1 MAMGGSISI
10 KASAKINIG
19 LRIGQ
24 RASDG
29 YHPIQSVF
37 QSISL
42 DDEIILEWS
51 DVSSKKSGEKDLII
65 EGDFDCPPEKTTL
78 YKAARIF
85 MSHCGL
91 SANIRLKA
99 RKIIPAKAGL
109 GGGSADA
116 AAVLALFNAA
126 FNAGVDD
133 HTLSDLALRLG
144 SDVPFFIHGGTALVS
159 GRGER
164 LKKLPPLREVG
175 ILLVCPTFSVST
187 PWAYAKL
194 DQFRQ
199 VLSDNGKNA
208 AVPGEVAEAEGSK
221 TAALLSSP
229 LETWPFKN
237 DFSPMLYKEFP
248 EYAALEKAFRALG
261 AGFVSISGS
270 GSSMYGLFESRA
282 EAEEAH
288 ARIVAGAGGTK
299 NEKALYG
306 MALHAIKPLE
316 TSLRL
321 G

>member
-10 KASAKINIG
+10 NAAAKINIG

-24 RASDG
+24 LASDG
-29 YHPIQSVF
+29 YHRIQSVF

-42 DDEIILEWS
+42 NDEIILEW
-51 DVSSKKSGEKDLII
+51 DEIMSKRGGEKKLII
-65 EGDFDCPPEKTTL
+65 EGDFDCQPENTTL
-78 YKAARIF
+78 YKAAWFF
-85 MSHCGL
+85 MSHCDI
-91 SANIRLKA
+91 SATIRLKA

-116 AAVLALFNAA
+116 AAVLALLNEGFH
-126 FNAGVDD
+126 AGVDD
-133 HTLSDLALRLG
+133 HTLSDLALKIG

-175 ILLVCPTFSVST
+175 ILLVCPPFGIST

-194 DQFRQ
+194 DQFRHA
-199 VLSDNGKNA
+199 LSDKGIEA
-208 AVPGEVAEAEGSK
+208 AVPGNVSEADESK
-221 TAALLSSP
+221 TTELLSSP
-229 LETWPFKN
+229 LDTWPFIN
-237 DFSPMLYKEFP
+237 DFTPMLYKEFP
-248 EYAALEKAFRALG
+248 GYAALEEALRTLG

-270 GSSMYGLFESRA
+270 GSSMYGLFESCA

-288 ARIVAGAGGTK
+288 ARIAARAGGTK
-299 NEKALYG
+299 NEKALYD